1 MCIRDRIVGEIQR
14 IAGPKGTAVLG
25 GDFNTP
31 VDSPIFRPL
40 AKYMKSVRDKAPKT
54 DSKGTFNGFG
64 SAPDTIVID
73 HLYWRGKLRC
83 LSFTTLDGNYGA
95 PFISDHYPIAM
106 TFTL

>member
-1 MCIRDRIVGEIQR
+1 M
-14 IAGPKGTAVLG
+14 
-25 GDFNTP
+25 
-31 VDSPIFRPL
+31 
-40 AKYMKSVRDKAPKT
+40 
-54 DSKGTFNGFG
+54 
-64 SAPDTIVID
+64 ID